1 MQSGTDSLRTPDG
14 LTLHLR
20 RWAADD
26 TCTPAHGTVQIVHGL
41 GEHLG
46 RYEAL
51 ALALNQAGWH
61 VAGHDQRGHGLS
73 TGPRGDMGQP
83 QALLTD
89 LSAVM
94 DHLRGATPREAGRHV
109 LLGHSM
115 GGLVAARFVA
125 ETLAGHAR
133 RWAREVD
140 GLVLSSPALD
150 PGLKLPQ
157 RVLLRLLKPLMPALR
172 LGNGLNPGWISRD
185 PAVVQA
191 YTQDPLVHDR
201 VTPRLVRFMVDE
213 GRLVRRRAARWRTPT
228 LLLWAGADRCVA
240 PAGSAAFA
248 AAAPREVLTAQEW
261 PGLFHEIFNEPER
274 EAVTGRLLHWLQRFQ
289 APG

>member
-1 MQSGTDSLRTPDG
+1 MQSDTGSLRTADG

-20 RWAADD
+20 RWAADE
-26 TCTPAHGTVQIVHGL
+26 TAGPALGTVQIVHGL

-51 ALALNQAGWH
+51 ALALNHAGWH

-94 DHLRGATPREAGRHV
+94 DHLRGAGRHV

-125 ETLAGHAR
+125 ETLVGNAR

-140 GLVLSSPALD
+140 GLVLSSPALAA
-150 PGLKLPQ
+150 GLNLPQ
-157 RVLLRLLKPLMPALR
+157 RALLRMLKPLVPALR
-172 LGNGLNPGWISRD
+172 LGNGLKPEWISRD
-185 PAVVQA
+185 PEVVRA
-191 YTQDPLVHDR
+191 YLADPLVHDR
-201 VTPRLVRFMVDE
+201 VTPRLVRFLVDE
-213 GRLVRRRAARWRTPT
+213 GRLVQRRAARWRTPT
-228 LLLWAGADRCVA
+228 LLMWAGADRCVA

-248 AAAPREVLTAQEW
+248 AAAPRDVVTGQEL
-261 PGLFHEIFNEPER
+261 PGLFHEIFNEPEPDR
-274 EAVTGRLLHWLQRFQ
+274 EQVVQQLLLWLGRFRPQ
-289 APG
+289 A